1 MNGTTK
7 KVIKTLLEQK
17 EALVNS
23 LINGVTLKGNNGTAE
38 ETAKQIGMIYG
49 LDLFLMMEVEDEEPK
64 RVESS

>member
-1 MNGTTK
+1 
-7 KVIKTLLEQK
+7 LEQK